1 MHTSVRS
8 LKYDKQQWPYST
20 LPCGIPLSTGYES
33 DSEELIFY
41 FIESIMEEG
50 LNPIY
55 YLDGQAER
63 KILFNNGL
71 CGTLSKAFS

>member
-1 MHTSVRS
+1 MALVHSHVGFHSARDTNQIV
-8 LKYDKQQWPYST
+8 KNWF
-20 LPCGIPLSTGYES
+20 
-33 DSEELIFY
+33 FY